1 MNRTQIKEALEKA
14 RLVIASHGMVA
25 HMPSYF
31 KSSLMNPVSD
41 STDRLSYEFYLDP
54 NKSGYSSDNYNCAL
68 NILYYSASDVER
80 DGGIYRD
87 SKLRVTIRI
96 GSAEVYVQQLTARE
110 NMVASLAMLAQMI
123 EATLPQSITTTVVSP
138 EALKERRQLEHEQNI
153 AEKIFRITG
162 KDAVNN
168 LRTGGKSRLIRI
180 PEKYAEIHGAMPDP
194 GRYRFDQVR
203 YINRRGQIKDRA
215 GYVFVVSKGYDDSY
229 NLRSTRVS

>member
-25 HMPSYF
+25 HMPTYF

-41 STDRLSYEFYLDP
+41 YADSLSYEFYLDP
-54 NKSGYSSDNYNCAL
+54 NKSGYASDNYSCAL
-68 NILYYSASDVER
+68 NVFYRSAADVER

-96 GSAEVYVQQLTARE
+96 GSADVTVHQLTARE
-110 NMVASLAMLAQMI
+110 NMVASLGMLAQMI
-123 EATLPQSITTTVVSP
+123 EATIPKTLTTTVMTP
-138 EALKERRQLEHEQNI
+138 EALKEKRQIEHEQKV
-153 AEKIFRITG
+153 AAKIFEIIG
-162 KDAVNN
+162 KDAVKN

-180 PEKYAEIHGAMPDP
+180 PEKYAETWGAMPEP

-203 YINRRGQIKDRA
+203 YTNRRGQIKDRA